1 MKGILYVREL
11 PEDEWVEYN
20 KQRNIIEQFANITGM
35 SALIMDKTQTMRK
48 TNGNVFYSF
57 QEAIDKYPDHR
68 FVFLDANAN
77 IPLTGFN
84 IARNEKDVIICIGS
98 DIDGYGDLDLSD
110 KEKYKIDLPSSGGR
124 ELHAIVVAGMI
135 SAFKYMKVGQ

>member
-11 PEDEWVEYN
+11 PDDEWVEYN
-20 KQRNIIEQFANITGM
+20 LQRNIIEQYANITGM

-68 FVFLDANAN
+68 FVFLDTKANT
-77 IPLTGFN
+77 PLIGFN
-84 IARNEKDVIICIGS
+84 IVRNEDNVIICVGS

-110 KEKYKIDLPSSGGR
+110 KETYKIDLPSSGGR

-135 SAFKYMKVGQ
+135 SAYKYMKGDQ